1 LNHFPCP
8 RIHRDGRRNPRRE
21 EPRFH
26 AQQDRNIRTPIT
38 GTYKID
44 KGHTKIGFTV
54 PHLVI
59 STVEGRFTDFDGAV
73 QFDPKDIT
81 KSSVEVVIKT
91 ASVNTENE
99 ARDKDIRD
107 SALLDVATYPEIR
120 FKSDKIVKKGD
131 HYVAIG
137 TFTLKDVSKTVELPF
152 TVLGPIN
159 TWGHD
164 RIAAHTS
171 LTIKRRDYNVKY
183 DNKIADGTAIVGED
197 VKIDIQ
203 IEAVK

>member
-1 LNHFPCP
+1 M
-8 RIHRDGRRNPRRE
+8 RNKLAT
-21 EPRFH
+21 F
-26 AQQDRNIRTPIT
+26 AIVLLAMTASSFAAD
-38 GTYKID
+38 TYKLD
-44 KGHTKIGFTV
+44 KGHSKIGFTV

-59 STVEGRFTDFDGAV
+59 GTVEGRFTDFDGTI

-99 ARDKDIRD
+99 ARDKDVRD
-107 SALLDVATYPEIR
+107 SELLDVAKYPEIK
-120 FKSDKIVKKGD
+120 FKSDKVVKKGD

-152 TVLGPIN
+152 TVKGPV
-159 TWGHD
+159 TFYGHD

-171 LTIKRRDYNVKY
+171 LSIKRHEYNVKY
-183 DNKIADGTAIVGED
+183 DNKLTDGGAIVGED